1 MKKLF
6 AGIFL
11 TFGFVVTMTIVA
23 GLLGVVP
30 SPPEGKDDL
39 AFAGIIFGL
48 PPIVIGLLL
57 VKSIQ
62 KQKEHSQQDISSE
75 IESVFLQRI
84 QANQG
89 VVDPISFAIATKL
102 SIEEAKKYLEL
113 KSKQLNGTFDVNERG
128 GISYIFNI

>member
-1 MKKLF
+1 M
-6 AGIFL
+6 I
-11 TFGFVVTMTIVA
+11 ISIA
-23 GLLGVVP
+23 GLLGIGTT
-30 SPPEGKDDL
+30 SPEEKGSAAL
-39 AFAGIIFGL
+39 IGIIFGL

-57 VKSIQ
+57 VKSIR
-62 KQKEHSQQDISSE
+62 KQKEHSEQEISLK
-75 IESVFLQRI
+75 IESVFLQKI

-113 KSKQLNGTFDVNERG
+113 KSKQLNGTFDINERG